1 MEFRRQGQLI
11 NVSMPSSSIT
21 LEIASVK
28 EKIAPAPRMHN
39 IPLVQPAR
47 TASPWR
53 DRVGLCGGTMPKR
66 SGRRTIGGGRPIV
79 RTMLYTAALHASRR
93 CAVFKAFRDHLE
105 AARKPVKAAIA
116 ATARKLL
123 SVLNAMLKN
132 EANYRVRSPA

>member
-1 MEFRRQGQLI
+1 
-11 NVSMPSSSIT
+11 
-21 LEIASVK
+21 
-28 EKIAPAPRMHN
+28 
-39 IPLVQPAR
+39 
-47 TASPWR
+47 
-53 DRVGLCGGTMPKR
+53 MPKR